1 MPELI
6 INIPDL
12 GGVEEASIIELSVKI
27 GDVLKPNDTIMVL
40 ESDKASMEIPT
51 NVGGVVQKIMVSV
64 GDKVSTG
71 TSAIV
76 LMSEQSDESKN
87 KSQTAVAEPST
98 PIVSTVS
105 SAPTGATT
113 TSLTKTITSS
123 AAIKTT
129 LPVARNAVAHAGPA
143 VRKLA
148 REFGIDLRLV
158 KPGGPKERIV
168 KEDLHAYVKQII
180 NGGAVHSSF
189 DVPAMPDINFSEF
202 GEIETVD
209 IGRIKK
215 ITAVNMHRNWVR
227 IPHVTQFDE
236 ADISALEA
244 FRKSSIVIE
253 ESQKC
258 DVKLTVL
265 PFIIKAAT
273 MALRQFPQ
281 FNASIEP
288 DGQKLVLKKYC
299 HIGFAVDTDEG
310 LLVPVIRD
318 ADKKS
323 IWQLASDIK
332 ELSEKARTKKLL
344 PNEMK
349 GGCFTISS
357 LGSVGGTAFTPIIN
371 APEVAILGVSRASIK
386 PIYVEGKFEPRLMLP
401 LSLSYDHRIIDGAQ
415 AARFI
420 AFIANVLA
428 GDELLK

>member
-1 MPELI
+1 MTDSV

-40 ESDKASMEIPT
+40 ESEKASMEIPT
-51 NVGGVVQKIMVSV
+51 NIGGVVQKIMVSV

-71 TSAIV
+71 TPAI
-76 LMSEQSDESKN
+76 LLAGEQSDMPDIKTQPAAVESVTSIPAAEVAPTVVATPTKAAATVDSLK
-87 KSQTAVAEPST
+87 KSS
-98 PIVSTVS
+98 PIV
-105 SAPTGATT
+105 
-113 TSLTKTITSS
+113 
-123 AAIKTT
+123 
-129 LPVARNAVAHAGPA
+129 RNAVVHAGPA

-148 REFGIDLRLV
+148 REFGIDLHIV
-158 KPGGPKERIV
+158 KSSGPRARIL
-168 KEDLHAYVKQII
+168 KEDLHAYVKHII
-180 NGGAVHSSF
+180 TGNNSSSF
-189 DVPAMPDINFSEF
+189 DVPAMLPINFAEF
-202 GEIETVD
+202 GDIETIE

-215 ITAVNMHRNWVR
+215 ITAINMHRNWVR

-236 ADISALEA
+236 ADISALEV
-244 FRKSSIVIE
+244 FRKSSTALE
-253 ESQKC
+253 ASQKA
-258 DVKLTVL
+258 DIKLTAL

-273 MALRQFPQ
+273 MALRQFPE

-310 LLVPVIRD
+310 LFVPVIRD
-318 ADKKS
+318 ADKKT
-323 IWQLASDIK
+323 IWELAK
-332 ELSEKARTKKLL
+332 EAKALSEKARTKKLL

-386 PIYVEGKFEPRLMLP
+386 PIYIDSKFEPRTMLP
-401 LSLSYDHRIIDGAQ
+401 LSLSYDHRIIDGA
-415 AARFI
+415 AAAKFTTFI
-420 AFIANVLA
+420 AGLLANVEQLI
-428 GDELLK
+428 